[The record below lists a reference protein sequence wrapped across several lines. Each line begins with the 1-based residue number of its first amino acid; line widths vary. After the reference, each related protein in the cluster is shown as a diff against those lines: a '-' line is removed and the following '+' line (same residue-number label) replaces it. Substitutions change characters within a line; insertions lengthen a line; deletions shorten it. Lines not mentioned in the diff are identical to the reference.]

1 MHAIGHNLALPD
13 VKTRLQNM
21 GFFIAHASPEE
32 HEKNLRADIEI
43 FSRLVKELG
52 MTAK

>member
-1 MHAIGHNLALPD
+1 MARNLALPE
-13 VKTRLQNM
+13 VKTRLQSM
-21 GFFIAHASPEE
+21 GFFIAPASPEE

-43 FSRLVKELG
+43 FSRLVKDLG

>member
-1 MHAIGHNLALPD
+1 
-13 VKTRLQNM
+13 M
-21 GFFIAHASPEE
+21 GFFIVHASPEE
-32 HEKNLRADIEI
+32 HEKNLRSDIEV